1 MFQHG
6 FCFFLWQE
14 TSRHFSSVKNR
25 LGEQELIRGYQLV
38 VKIRELFIISAGSMT
53 EGAIARVA
61 FVNTE
66 TLQ

>member
-1 MFQHG
+1 MVFHV
-6 FCFFLWQE
+6 FLWQE

-25 LGEQELIRGYQLV
+25 LGEQELIRWYQLV
-38 VKIRELFIISAGSMT
+38 VKIRELLTISAGSMT

-66 TLQ
+66 TVQ